1 MVAGELLEKM
11 VFQAGTST
19 GYDALESPRKRK
31 KEAAGNEGKDRRG
44 VKVAGSGRQQQQQQL
59 PRTIINHQERDNRI
73 AQPTGEQLSL
83 R

>member
-1 MVAGELLEKM
+1 MAGELLEKM

-19 GYDALESPRKRK
+19 GSDALESPRKRK

-44 VKVAGSGRQQQQQQL
+44 VKVAGSGRQQQQQQQL